1 MTYHVVDTGQG
12 AGGGCLGEL
21 PVLVGLKLVGGYKQ
35 T

>member
-21 PVLVGLKLVGGYKQ
+21 PVPCGAKISGGYKQ